1 MKRRL
6 KIRNRSLFKGDYEIR
21 INYVAKTRAII
32 DAALLRG
39 DKQVAYTDDVAVI
52 YKWIDTVT

>member
-6 KIRNRSLFKGDYEIR
+6 KIRNKSIHKGDYEIR
-21 INYVAKTRAII
+21 INYVAKTGAII

-39 DKQVAYTDDVAVI
+39 DRQIAYTDEVAVI
-52 YKWIDTVT
+52 YKWIETAA